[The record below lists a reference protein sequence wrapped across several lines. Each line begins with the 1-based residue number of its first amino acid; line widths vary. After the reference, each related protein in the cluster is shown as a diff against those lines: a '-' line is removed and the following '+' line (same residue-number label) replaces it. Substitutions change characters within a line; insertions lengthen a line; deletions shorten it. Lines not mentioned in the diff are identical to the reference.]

1 MKDRITTIWLFVV
14 LVFFFPNNL
23 IGQEE
28 NFFTNVQY
36 ITSDDGLSQSEVT
49 SILQDSKGFLWIGT
63 RGGLNR
69 YDGSS
74 FKVFQNEIGNT
85 NSLNNNSI
93 ETLFEDSKGYIWIGT
108 KSNGFSRYNPVTNKF
123 EQLGANLEEIN
134 ALQSERVISIA
145 ENSTNEIWLG
155 TFQNGLSIYNP
166 KTESSRQLL
175 NNLRITCILKT
186 SDNNM
191 WVTTNSGLY
200 VFTSNGQEIDHF
212 NIPNVNVEFT
222 SIVEDKKSGLLYL
235 GTWNNGLYEFNP
247 KTKIFNQYKYP
258 KAKTDSNSSNNTY
271 YLFQDK
277 DRMLWIGTWG
287 AGVNKFNIE
296 TKEFLNYDLSSYQDK
311 GSGELYNDVLCV
323 YQDRLGILWF
333 GTNGGGICKVDKS
346 ANQFGLLDSEMK
358 NTNLPNEPLWSIYKD
373 NNQYLWVGFRG
384 NDNIYYSK
392 TGTDFSH
399 SKLPTSSNEDSN
411 RKLGVKAMIEDMEG
425 NFWIANN
432 HGLFEVERNYQ
443 DLQFTPIKIANENN
457 LYKDQLPKT
466 TALFQ
471 SSDGVFW
478 IGTQQDG
485 LKKSVNPG
493 NPKTQAFEEYLI
505 NERISNILE
514 DKNGNIWIGTYRGL
528 WLYQPESNGFLRFSK
543 KQEDQNS
550 LSSDIIICLF
560 EDKNGNIWV
569 GTPNGLNL
577 VIKDKDSSFSFKS
590 FQQKDGLPNNYI
602 HSILEDEK
610 GNLWIGTNKGISKYN
625 IKKNSFYNYDVNDG
639 LKSNS
644 FTENAAIKDDEGKLY
659 FGGIYGLNIFH
670 PDSIRTT
677 NVPPVVF
684 TGLKIAGQNINP
696 GEKYNNRLILEEA
709 IEYNQDITLTHNENI
724 FSIDYTALDLQST
737 SGYSYSVKME
747 GLDDDWHS
755 ANLQKNV
762 TYSNLNA
769 GDYTFKVKTVSDE
782 EVSDSPIASLNIK
795 IRLPFWKTWQAFLLY
810 LLIFIGLLYL
820 YQHFITERS
829 KLKNRLELSRL
840 RRKKE
845 VELAEMKTR
854 FFTDIAHEIR
864 TPLSLISGPLE
875 TLIEK
880 PLNKEQQTS
889 HLTTIHYHTKR
900 LLTLVSQL
908 LDFRKAG
915 SGKMTLQVTHGD
927 ITKFSK
933 EIFLSYRE
941 LATSKNIKFEH
952 DIVESEIPLTF
963 DNSKMEI
970 VLCNLLSNAFKF
982 TPNNGNVV
990 LSVKKGIV
998 KLSEFPKG
1006 YCEISVTDDGSGMTE
1021 EMVERIFNRFYQIA
1035 NTKSINVIGTGIGL
1049 ALVKSI
1055 VELHK
1060 GKVFVESEPNKGSKF
1075 IVQIPLGEEHFTQD
1089 QFVEDFKKS
1098 EDSAHYQVERILEQ
1112 PKTIPNQ
1119 FIETGTLKPSLLI
1132 VEDNPEIR
1140 SFVKSV
1146 FEDSFKI
1153 LEAENGK
1160 VGYEQALKHNPNVII
1175 SDLMMPEM
1183 DGLALCNKLRSTEKT
1198 LHIPVILLT
1207 ARTTTV
1213 FQEKGYHSGADIY
1226 VTKPFHPS
1234 VLKAQVERLLNSRQR
1249 LRELFSKKITLQ
1261 STTDDVTS
1269 LDEKFLNKAM
1279 KIVEDNLTNE
1289 KLNRDFLASQLAT
1302 SSSTLYRKI
1311 KWVTGFDTTVFIRS
1325 IRLKKAA
1332 QMIINKEDNISGVA
1346 YQVGFNDLK
1355 YFRKCFKEQ
1364 FGVSP
1369 SQFSKNSSS

>member
-1 MKDRITTIWLFVV
+1 MKDRITSIWLFVV
-14 LVFFFPNNL
+14 LFFFYSNNL
-23 IGQEE
+23 IGQQE

-93 ETLFEDSKGYIWIGT
+93 ETLFEDSEGYIWIGT
-108 KSNGFSRYNPVTNKF
+108 KSNGFSRYNPVSNKF
-123 EQLGANLEEIN
+123 EQLGANQEEVN
-134 ALQSERVISIA
+134 SLQSKRVISIA
-145 ENSTNEIWLG
+145 ESATNEIWLG
-155 TFQNGLSIYNP
+155 TFQNGLSVYNP
-166 KTESSRQLL
+166 KTKSSSQLIE
-175 NNLRITCILKT
+175 NLKITDILRS
-186 SDNNM
+186 SDNKM
-191 WVTTNSGLY
+191 WVTTNYGVY
-200 VFTSNGQEIDHF
+200 IFTSNGQEIEHF
-212 NIPNVNVEFT
+212 NIPKVNVEFT

-235 GTWNNGLYEFNP
+235 DTWNNGLYEFNP
-247 KTKIFNQYKYP
+247 QTKTFNNYKYP
-258 KAKTDSNSSNNTY
+258 KVKTNDNSSNNTY

-287 AGVNKFNIE
+287 AGVNKFNIN
-296 TKEFLNYDLSSYQDK
+296 TKEFMNFDLSSYQEK
-311 GSGELYNDVLCV
+311 GSRELYNDVLCV

-333 GTNGGGICKVDKS
+333 GTNGGGVCKVDKS
-346 ANQFGLLDSEMK
+346 AYQFGLLDSEVK

-373 NNQYLWVGFRG
+373 KNQYLWVGFKG

-392 TGTDFSH
+392 TGNNFTKF
-399 SKLPTSSNEDSN
+399 KLPVTSDEDSN
-411 RKLGVKAMIEDMEG
+411 RKLGVKAMVEDNQG
-425 NFWIANN
+425 NFWIASN
-432 HGLFEVERNYQ
+432 HGLFDVQKSDIE
-443 DLQFTPIKIANENN
+443 LKFTPKKILNQKTHKHE
-457 LYKDQLPKT
+457 QLFKT
-466 TALFQ
+466 TVLYQ
-471 SSDGVFW
+471 STDGIFW

-485 LKKSVNPG
+485 LKKSINPG
-493 NPKTQAFEEYLI
+493 NPKSQAFEEYLT
-505 NERISNILE
+505 NERISDILE
-514 DKNGNIWIGTYRGL
+514 DKNGNIWVGTYRGL
-528 WLYQPESNGFLRFSK
+528 QLYQPESKMFLRFSK
-543 KQEDQNS
+543 NQEGLNS

-560 EDKNGNIWV
+560 EDKSGNIWV

-577 VIKDKDSSFSFKS
+577 VVNDKNDSFKFKS

-610 GNLWIGTNKGISKYN
+610 ENLWIGTNKGISKYN
-625 IKKNSFYNYDVNDG
+625 IKENSFYNYDVNDG

-644 FTENAAIKDDEGKLY
+644 FTENAAIKDDNGKFY

-677 NVPPVVF
+677 NVPPVVL
-684 TGLKIAGQNINP
+684 TGLKIAGQEIQP
-696 GEKYNNRLILEEA
+696 GEKYNNRLVLTEA
-709 IEYNQDITLTHNENI
+709 IEYNQDITLTHKENI

-737 SGYSYSVKME
+737 SGYSYSIKME
-747 GLDDDWHS
+747 GLDVDWYS

-795 IRLPFWKTWQAFLLY
+795 IRPPFWKTWPAFLLY
-810 LLIFIGLLYL
+810 ILIFIGLLYL
-820 YQHFITERS
+820 YQHFITEQS

-840 RRKKE
+840 SRKKE
-845 VELAEMKTR
+845 EELAEMKTR

-889 HLTTIHYHTKR
+889 YLTTIHYHTKR

-908 LDFRKAG
+908 LDFRKAE

-933 EIFLSYRE
+933 EIFLSYKD
-941 LATSKNIKFEH
+941 LATSKNIKFEQ
-952 DIVESEIPLTF
+952 DIVEFEVPLAF

-982 TPNNGNVV
+982 TPNNGRVV
-990 LSVKKGIV
+990 LSVKKGIEKHSV
-998 KLSEFPKG
+998 FPEG

-1075 IVQIPLGEEHFTQD
+1075 IVQIPLGEAHFTQD
-1089 QFVEDFKKS
+1089 QFIEDFKKS
-1098 EDSAHYQVERILEQ
+1098 EDAVHYQVERVLEQ
-1112 PKTIPNQ
+1112 SKTIPNQ

-1140 SFVKSV
+1140 SFIKSV

-1153 LEAENGK
+1153 LEAENGN
-1160 VGYEQALKHNPNVII
+1160 VGYEQAIKHKPNAII

-1183 DGLALCNKLRSTEKT
+1183 DGLALCNKLRATEET
-1198 LHIPVILLT
+1198 LHIPVVMLT
-1207 ARTTTV
+1207 ARTATV

-1226 VTKPFHPS
+1226 VTKPFNPT
-1234 VLKAQVERLLNSRQR
+1234 VLKAQVEGLINSRQR
-1249 LRELFSKKITLQ
+1249 LRDLFSKKITLQ
-1261 STTDDVTS
+1261 STTDNVAS

-1311 KWVTGFDTTVFIRS
+1311 KELTGFDTTVFIRS

-1369 SQFSKNSSS
+1369 SKFSKSSTS